1 MKPLISIII
10 PTFNRAQL
18 IAQTLNSV
26 LAQSYSNWE
35 CIIID
40 DESTD
45 NTKAAIAFYLKDI
58 RFQYYKKPRNKPKGA
73 NACRNYGLELS
84 KGKWIKWFDS
94 DDLMLPD
101 LLEKQYNA
109 IDNEDVCVC
118 KIAKYDFEAGITL
131 ASNKIQ
137 SQCLIEDYITNKV
150 AFYVSGP
157 LWKRVFLEKQKFL
170 FDETISNLDDWDFN
184 LRMLYA
190 NPKIIFVEEALIQY
204 RIHKDSLSHE
214 IGKLNRNEI
223 KSEFKAREK
232 HLKLLNYNKL
242 VDSFILKKYMIKRY
256 RFLLREALVGKKNV
270 KYYLLQ
276 KLLRMQFG
284 NLNFKGIFKTLFGF
298 TLFGIFNRGYKF
310 LK

>member
-10 PTFNRAQL
+10 PTYNRAQL
-18 IAQTLNSV
+18 IVETLNSV
-26 LAQSYSNWE
+26 WEQTYSNWE

-45 NTKAAIAFYLKDI
+45 NTKEAIAFYLTDI
-58 RFQYYKKPRNKPKGA
+58 RFQYYKKPKNKPKGA

-118 KIAKYDFEAGITL
+118 KIYKHDFEADITL

-137 SQCLIEDYITNKV
+137 SQCLIEDYIINKV

-157 LWKRVFLEKQKFL
+157 LWKSAFLEKQKFL

-190 NPKIIFVEEALIQY
+190 KPKIVFVEEALIQY

-214 IGKLNRNEI
+214 IGKLNRKEI

-232 HLKLLNYNKL
+232 HLKLLDYNKI

-276 KLLRMQFG
+276 KLLIMQFG
-284 NLNFKGIFKTLFGF
+284 VLNFKGICKTLFGF
-298 TLFGIFNRGYKF
+298 TFFGIFNRGYKF